1 MLFLK
6 RFKWICCILTT
17 SILMESCHVYEKIP
31 SDIEKATAS
40 NMRVKITTTDNQK
53 YFFKRIEKTD
63 SLYYGVEEV
72 GLDVIK
78 KPLKKEDLKK
88 VQIINK
94 PKSRFLTVAG
104 ITIPI
109 AILVM
114 LISSNS
120 WSSGAGP
127 VGGF

>member
-1 MLFLK
+1 MLLLK

-17 SILMESCHVYEKIP
+17 SILMGSCHVYEKIP

-40 NMRVKITTTDNQK
+40 NMRVKITMTDNQK

-78 KPLKKEDLKK
+78 KPLKKEDIKK
-88 VQIINK
+88 LQIINK

>member
-1 MLFLK
+1 MLSLK
-6 RFKWICCILTT
+6 RFKWICFIFIT
-17 SILMESCHVYEKIP
+17 SILMGSCHVYQKIP

-40 NMRVKITTTDNQK
+40 NMRVKITMIDNQK
-53 YFFKRIEKTD
+53 YFFKKIEKTD
-63 SLYYGVEEV
+63 SIYYGFEEV

-78 KPLKKEDLKK
+78 KPLNRDEIKKI
-88 VQIINK
+88 QIINK
-94 PKSRFLTVAG
+94 PKSKLLTVAG

-109 AILVM
+109 AIIVM

-120 WSSGAGP
+120 WSTGAGP